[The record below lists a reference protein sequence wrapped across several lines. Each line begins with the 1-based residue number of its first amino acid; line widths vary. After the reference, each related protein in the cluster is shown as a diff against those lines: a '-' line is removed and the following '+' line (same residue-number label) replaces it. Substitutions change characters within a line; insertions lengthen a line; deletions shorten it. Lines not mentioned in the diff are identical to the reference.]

1 VVDDYS
7 IAALAFS
14 RIKGGIGS
22 DQHSGKILSISG
34 IDDPEAGGVAG

>member
-7 IAALAFS
+7 IATLALS
-14 RIKGGIGS
+14 RIQGGIGS
-22 DQHSGKILSISG
+22 DQYSGKILLISG